1 MMKKNIL
8 KYIINALL
16 FINVSSVAAVG
27 LLLGFVIPKGGYGQS
42 DKYFL
47 GLHRHEW
54 GDIHLYLSI
63 FLLILL
69 TIHLLFNLTWIIQST
84 KKYFPVRWK
93 KAFFI
98 LSGAW
103 IFVIMIC
110 WIVVKMG

>member
-1 MMKKNIL
+1 MKKNTL
-8 KYIINALL
+8 KYIIDALL

-27 LLLGFVIPKGGYGQS
+27 MLLGFAVPSGGYRHS
-42 DKYFL
+42 ENTFL

-69 TIHLLFNLTWIIQST
+69 SIHLLLNWTWILQST
-84 KKYFPVRWK
+84 KKYFAGHWK

-98 LSGAW
+98 LTVS
-103 IFVIMIC
+103 
-110 WIVVKMG
+110 WIVVMIISWIAVKM